1 MKRIRQ
7 LVLFITA
14 IFILL
19 PVIPIKAKPAPKLNR
34 TTVNMSTVDTVN
46 LKVLN
51 TDKKVIWASSNK
63 KIAKVNN
70 KGKVTPRWFGTA
82 TISAKVDNIT
92 LKCTINILTEDVWS
106 LYDDNY
112 GSRYQVSIMPISKN
126 KARVRLIV
134 YDNDIS
140 YLSGDLFGK
149 YDEEGGLV
157 FIDQGKYHIS
167 GALIVTEHNNEER
180 CVLLIERSDLDIF
193 LTDGLVFYSKTE
205 NT

>member
-51 TDKKVIWASSNK
+51 TDKKVIWTSSNK

-167 GALIVTEHNNEER
+167 GDLIVTEHNNEER